1 MENNYQIQIYG
12 LKNLNDFVREW
23 SPIYSYPNEE
33 KYNNHISRVL
43 ETKESFIELF
53 KWKNG
58 TGDVISK
65 KKLMGVMGYWE
76 KIEILKSLQQ
86 NFDWEKFETEF
97 EPQSNSTIWKLF
109 LLHLINPNEFPIFDQ
124 HVYRS
129 FMFIEKG
136 IIEEIPLNSKKKYLI
151 FKTEYLGWFN
161 QLKKEFEESPKKM
174 DESFFSFGRMLKG
187 LKDYPFQIIKG

>member
-1 MENNYQIQIYG
+1 MENNYKIQILG

-33 KYNNHISRVL
+33 KYNTHITNVL
-43 ETKESFIELF
+43 ESKESFIELF
-53 KWKNG
+53 RWKNG

-76 KIEILKSLQQ
+76 KVEVLKSLQN
-86 NFDWEKFETEF
+86 NFEWEKFETEF
-97 EPQSNSTIWKLF
+97 QPQSNSTIWKLF

-129 FMFIEKG
+129 FMFIKKG
-136 IIEEIPLNSKKKYLI
+136 VIEEIPINSKRKYQI
-151 FKTEYLGWFN
+151 YKMEYLDWFN
-161 QLKKEFEESPKKM
+161 QLKKEFDETPKKI
-174 DESFFSFGRMLKG
+174 DESLFSFGRMLKG
-187 LKDYPFQIIKG
+187 LKNYPIQIIQ